1 MIEKLHSH
9 PIYTDDGRGITGLIR
24 PSTSEIIDK
33 LNEIID
39 VVNSLEAATD
49 NKEEEK

>member
-9 PIYTDDGRGITGLIR
+9 PVYTSDGLGITGLIR
-24 PSTSEIIDK
+24 PSTSEIVDK

-39 VVNSLEAATD
+39 IINQLYEQCQKGAE
-49 NKEEEK
+49 NE